1 MLKNLIIMKHKNYLI
16 TEIKKIIKSELKI
29 KVDEK
34 SKIYDHI
41 KWDSLGNFNILLAC
55 ERKFKI
61 KFSNSEFSKI
71 NSVKEIIK
79 VIQKKMANKN
89 ILNLFKKLRLKKNDN
104 ILIHSNMGV
113 CTNLKERVHWK
124 IFVKVFFIIKKLY
137 WPKRNGFNTSL

>member
-1 MLKNLIIMKHKNYLI
+1 MLKKLIIMKQKNYLI

-79 VIQKKMANKN
+79 AIQKK
-89 ILNLFKKLRLKKNDN
+89 
-104 ILIHSNMGV
+104 
-113 CTNLKERVHWK
+113 
-124 IFVKVFFIIKKLY
+124 
-137 WPKRNGFNTSL
+137 NG

>member
-1 MLKNLIIMKHKNYLI
+1 MLKKLIIMKQKNYLI

-34 SKIYDHI
+34 SKIYDH
-41 KWDSLGNFNILLAC
+41 ILLAC

-79 VIQKKMANKN
+79 VIQKK
-89 ILNLFKKLRLKKNDN
+89 
-104 ILIHSNMGV
+104 
-113 CTNLKERVHWK
+113 
-124 IFVKVFFIIKKLY
+124 
-137 WPKRNGFNTSL
+137 NG